1 MSQSPATPAES
12 SLAPRSK
19 LKLWEALALSVG
31 LMGPTLAMSLNGQ
44 GVATLVGKSVPVVFL
59 IGFAGVMAIAYG
71 FWRLTQHFNHAGSVY
86 ALAGVTLGPRA
97 GFFGGFAL
105 MGTYVF
111 FAACTMAATGVFLQ
125 SFLDAAGVGVKVPW
139 IVVAVLTA
147 GACAVFN
154 SRESRVTARTLLI
167 VEGVGIACMTI
178 LSVVIVM
185 RTSADSGAGAAFD
198 LSLFGFNGAPASE
211 IATASVFA
219 FLSWAGFEACAS
231 LGEETDNPRRNIP
244 RALMGS
250 VLLTGLLF
258 VVVMYAQTVGFLH
271 GPDGIAGFPA
281 SSSSVST
288 LSERFIGTW
297 FALVVGFSAFAAG
310 FASALSSSA
319 AASRL
324 VFALARDGFGPKALA
339 RTNPHTKAPVV
350 ALLTVLAVASIID
363 IGLAAAGVEG
373 FDAYYWYATLG
384 VLCVLV
390 VYGVAGAGVV
400 RFIVSGRAP
409 IPTWQIVVPIASIA
423 YLAYVFYVQST
434 GQTPP
439 ISYFPLIAGAWC
451 LTGLVVVLA
460 APQLAR
466 RIGESLTSELSTTDS
481 DVDEAVDPR

>member
-1 MSQSPATPAES
+1 MSQSQTTSSES

-44 GVATLVGKSVPVVFL
+44 GVAGLVGKSVPLVFL
-59 IGFAGVMAIAYG
+59 IGFVAVLAIAYG

-105 MGTYVF
+105 LGTYVF

-125 SFLDAAGVGVKVPW
+125 AFLDAAGIKVSVPW
-139 IVVAVLTA
+139 ILTA
-147 GACAVFN
+147 LLTAVACAVFN

-178 LSVVIVM
+178 LSVVIVA
-185 RTSADSGAGAAFD
+185 RTSASTGARAAFD
-198 LSLFGFNGAPASE
+198 LSLFTFGGAPASE

-219 FLSWAGFEACAS
+219 FLSWAGFEACAA
-231 LGEETDNPRRNIP
+231 LGEETDNPKRNIP

-258 VVVMYAQTVGFLH
+258 VFVMYAQTIGFLH
-271 GPDGIAGFPA
+271 GPDGIDGFSA

-350 ALLTVLAVASIID
+350 ALITVLAVASVLD
-363 IGLAAAGVEG
+363 IALSFGGVAG

-390 VYGVAGAGVV
+390 VYAVAGAGVV
-400 RFIVSGRAP
+400 RFIASRRAP
-409 IPTWQIVVPIASIA
+409 IPLWQIVIPVVSIA

-434 GQTPP
+434 GQKPP
-439 ISYFPLIAGAWC
+439 ISYFPLIAGLWC
-451 LTGLVVVLA
+451 LTGLTVVLV
-460 APQLAR
+460 APGLAR
-466 RIGESLTSELSTTDS
+466 RIGESLTSELSKTDS
-481 DVDEAVDPR
+481 DVDEIVEPR